1 MKTGEKGTNWG
12 HLDCSPL
19 SIQPYP
25 GKDWRTKTG
34 KVTHVVNTVR
44 TEAAEKEGLGVS
56 TAWSQ

>member
-1 MKTGEKGTNWG
+1 MKTGDRGTHWG

-34 KVTHVVNTVR
+34 KVTHVVNTKYRVSR
-44 TEAAEKEGLGVS
+44 GGGIGVS